1 MKLENLHIDANHLPV
16 LETFY
21 SLQGEG
27 LHTGLAS
34 FFIRL
39 GGCDLSCWF
48 CDSKETW
55 NPDINNLTSPFELLE
70 KAMIY
75 DTKHIVLT
83 GGEPILYPLDQLIN
97 LFHAHDYYIH
107 LETAAT
113 AQWINNIDWI
123 CVSPKNHSY
132 INDEWL
138 KKANEL
144 KVIISDLEDLV
155 FAEECSKSVSDE
167 CYLFLQPEWSK
178 SKKILPEI
186 IKYIFNNSKW
196 RLSIQTHKYLNLR

>member
-1 MKLENLHIDANHLPV
+1 
-16 LETFY
+16 
-21 SLQGEG
+21 
-27 LHTGLAS
+27 
-34 FFIRL
+34 
-39 GGCDLSCWF
+39 
-48 CDSKETW
+48 
-55 NPDINNLTSPFELLE
+55 
-70 KAMIY
+70 MIY

-97 LFHAHDYYIH
+97 LFHAHNYYIH

-155 FAEECSKSVSDE
+155 LLKNVLNQCQMSVI
-167 CYLFLQPEWSK
+167 YFYNQNGLNQ
-178 SKKILPEI
+178 KKYYQ
-186 IKYIFNNSKW
+186 K
-196 RLSIQTHKYLNLR
+196 